1 MNYLACSTCAFQA
14 MNKYLG
20 ANLIERVKEA
30 VAEIGV
36 RDIRNPLLEEISS
49 FHTSAQTFDL
59 NNNGSRSQFALRTIT
74 KNLNKL
80 AVLLNKPW
88 NADIGGANK
97 EDGSSSNETDDN
109 KYIFKLATPLKKK
122 PKFNCEDC
130 SKTFSNYKVFKSHL
144 KSKHDKNPSVDA
156 PKVTCLL
163 PHNQRGSRVIDKHPM
178 DQISSH
184 LLKVK
189 FTFVFLL
196 TK

>member
-1 MNYLACSTCAFQA
+1 

-20 ANLIERVKEA
+20 ANLIERVKGA
-30 VAEIGV
+30 VAELGMK
-36 RDIRNPLLEEISS
+36 DLRNPLLEEIHS
-49 FHTSAQTFDL
+49 FHTTAQTFDL
-59 NNNGSRSQFALRTIT
+59 NNNGSRSQFVLRTIT
-74 KNLNKL
+74 KNLNKVV
-80 AVLLNKPW
+80 VLLNKPW
-88 NADIGGANK
+88 NADIGVGGANNT
-97 EDGSSSNETDDN
+97 DGRNEEAKDN
-109 KYIFKLATPLKKK
+109 KYIFKLATPLKQK
-122 PKFNCEDC
+122 PKFNCEEADC
-130 SKTFSNYKVFKSHL
+130 NKTFSNYKVFKSHL
-144 KSKHDKNPSVDA
+144 RSKHNKTPSVDA

>member
-1 MNYLACSTCAFQA
+1 

-20 ANLIERVKEA
+20 ANLIERVKGA
-30 VAEIGV
+30 VAEIGMK
-36 RDIRNPLLEEISS
+36 DLRNPLLEEIHS
-49 FHTSAQTFDL
+49 FHTTAQTFDL

-88 NADIGGANK
+88 NADISGANK
-97 EDGSSSNETDDN
+97 IVGSNEESIDN

-144 KSKHDKNPSVDA
+144 KSKHDKNPSFDA

-163 PHNQRGSRVIDKHPM
+163 PHNQRGTRVIDKHPM

-189 FTFVFLL
+189 FTFVFFKSIYLTLL
-196 TK
+196 L

>member
-1 MNYLACSTCAFQA
+1 

-20 ANLIERVKEA
+20 ANLIERVKGA
-30 VAEIGV
+30 VAELGMK
-36 RDIRNPLLEEISS
+36 DLRNPLLEEIHS
-49 FHTSAQTFDL
+49 FHTTAQTFDL
-59 NNNGSRSQFALRTIT
+59 NNNGSRSQFVLRTIT
-74 KNLNKL
+74 KNLNKVV
-80 AVLLNKPW
+80 VLLNKPW
-88 NADIGGANK
+88 NADIGGANTANRI
-97 EDGSSSNETDDN
+97 DGSNEESNDN

-144 KSKHDKNPSVDA
+144 KSKHDKNPSFDA

-163 PHNQRGSRVIDKHPM
+163 PHNQRGTRVIDKHPM

-189 FTFVFLL
+189 FTFVFFQSSYLTLL
-196 TK
+196 L